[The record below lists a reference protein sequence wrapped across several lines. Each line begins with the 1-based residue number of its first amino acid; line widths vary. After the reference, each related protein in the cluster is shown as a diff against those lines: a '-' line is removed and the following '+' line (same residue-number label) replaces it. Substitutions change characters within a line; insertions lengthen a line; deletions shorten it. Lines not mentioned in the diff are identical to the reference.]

1 MKQLLDPD
9 APLMRFLGMIA
20 DLFVINVLFVVCAL
34 PVVTLGASLTA
45 MYRALFALRE
55 QRGQTVQV
63 FFTSLRANFKQAT
76 CVWLITAGV
85 FAVIAVDIRLLSRWG
100 MLQSVPVLVLCIA
113 VSAVAAGLSAYLFPF
128 LSRFECGTLQLFS
141 NCLVLSGKSIRT
153 ALGVTL
159 VSCLPL
165 LMFLFGTAAFLTLLP
180 FWLCIGF
187 ALCGYANSMML
198 EPLFE
203 PYRPDA
209 PVGAQD
215 E

>member
-1 MKQLLDPD
+1 
-9 APLMRFLGMIA
+9 MRFLGMIA
-20 DLFVINVLFVVCAL
+20 DLFVINLLFVICSL

-63 FFTSLRANFKQAT
+63 FFASLRKNFKQAT
-76 CVWLITAGV
+76 CIWLIVAAVSAIITA
-85 FAVIAVDIRLLSRWG
+85 DIRLLSHWG
-100 MLQSVPVLVLCIA
+100 LLQSFPVLVLCIA

-128 LSRFECGTLQLFS
+128 LSRFECSIFQLFS
-141 NCLVLSGKSIRT
+141 NCLVLSGKSIHT

-165 LMFLFGTAAFLTLLP
+165 LMFLFGTETFLTLLP

-187 ALCGYANSMML
+187 SLGGYANVMML
-198 EPLFE
+198 EPLFK
-203 PYRPDA
+203 PYLPDA
-209 PVGAQD
+209 PDSAQD